1 VQIFDFSGL
10 IARFD
15 ALQSQDESEDLFRWS
30 LGDAL
35 PDFLSSAGG
44 SAVIGGEL
52 AYQYATTG
60 GTDAASTADLS
71 SILSGLVSNG
81 TSGDDKLSG
90 LPGFNDTLDGGDGN
104 DVLEGMD
111 GNDQLTSGSGNNY
124 LNGGAGED
132 SLAGGDGGEF
142 YAGGAGD
149 DAIQTGGGEDVIGFN
164 RGDGNDSLVTA
175 GSAGKT
181 LSLGGGIGYAD
192 LALEK
197 QSDDLVVVVGA
208 SESITLKD
216 WYGAPGNRSV
226 LNLQVV
232 AEAMASFDAGSSD
245 PLSNTKVQ
253 DFDFSALVRAYDEA
267 RAADE
272 NLTRWGMMNT
282 LLEARLAA
290 SDTEALGG
298 DLAFQY
304 GLNGTLA
311 GIGLGAAQDVLSSAQ
326 FGIQAQTLGPLES
339 LQQGAVR
346 LS

>member
-1 VQIFDFSGL
+1 
-10 IARFD
+10 
-15 ALQSQDESEDLFRWS
+15 
-30 LGDAL
+30 
-35 PDFLSSAGG
+35 
-44 SAVIGGEL
+44 
-52 AYQYATTG
+52 
-60 GTDAASTADLS
+60 
-71 SILSGLVSNG
+71 
-81 TSGDDKLSG
+81 
-90 LPGFNDTLDGGDGN
+90 
-104 DVLEGMD
+104 
-111 GNDQLTSGSGNNY
+111 
-124 LNGGAGED
+124 
-132 SLAGGDGGEF
+132 
-142 YAGGAGD
+142 
-149 DAIQTGGGEDVIGFN
+149 
-164 RGDGNDSLVTA
+164 
-175 GSAGKT
+175 
-181 LSLGGGIGYAD
+181 
-192 LALEK
+192 
-197 QSDDLVVVVGA
+197 
-208 SESITLKD
+208 
-216 WYGAPGNRSV
+216 
-226 LNLQVV
+226 
-232 AEAMASFDAGSSD
+232 MASFDAGSSD